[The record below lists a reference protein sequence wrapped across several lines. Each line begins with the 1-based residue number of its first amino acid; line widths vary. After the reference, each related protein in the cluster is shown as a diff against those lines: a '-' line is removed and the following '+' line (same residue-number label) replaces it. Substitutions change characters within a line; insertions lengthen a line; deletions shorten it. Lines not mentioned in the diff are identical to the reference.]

1 MLLMVVD
8 VENALAEFHRTPT
21 AVVAFRRK
29 ESAAGGYCANCA
41 LISAI
46 KLNAYIG
53 QNTPIGF
60 PEQ

>member
-21 AVVAFRRK
+21 TSE
-29 ESAAGGYCANCA
+29 ESALGGYCATCA

-46 KLNAYIG
+46 KLN
-53 QNTPIGF
+53 T
-60 PEQ
+60 